1 MMQVK
6 DDFNEFISNLQID
19 NFDDINTSLEGI
31 AKKLNQK
38 YYDNSTTDNYLMV
51 GSMGRNTSIKGESD
65 IDVIY
70 ELPDEVFERFD
81 DYESNGQS
89 QLLNEIRD
97 VLKEKYPST
106 DIKGD
111 GQVVVISF
119 TKYKIELVPGFK
131 QDNNSYKYPDT
142 HDSGSWKITKPIL
155 EIEEANN
162 MINNTSTYRDIC
174 QMIREWKAN
183 NGVTICGLLIDTLIK
198 DFLDNNPE
206 YKWKSK
212 SDYYELLKSVF
223 KYLSDQDENRKQWNA
238 MGSNQIIENKNFNF
252 IKKGKKAYNKLSN
265 SKDESSTL
273 RELFGSR
280 FPISEQSANEY
291 GYSND
296 EQFIEEIFPVYIMY
310 SLKIDCEITQN
321 GFRTGLL
328 SEFIKKKFMIKQ
340 NRKLKFMIVENNIP
354 KPYDI
359 YWKVRNVGYEAIR
372 RNCIRGQIKKGI
384 DYLNESTN
392 FYGPHY
398 VECYIIKDGICVA
411 RDKISVSIDYD

>member
-265 SKDESSTL
+265 STDESSTL

-398 VECYIIKDGICVA
+398 VECYIIKDEICVA

>member
-1 MMQVK
+1 MQVK

-183 NGVTICGLLIDTLIK
+183 NGVTICGLLIDILIK
-198 DFLDNNPE
+198 DFLDNNYE
-206 YKWKSK
+206 YKWKPK

-223 KYLSDQDENRKQWNA
+223 KYLSDQDEDRKQWNA

-252 IKKGKKAYNKLSN
+252 IKKGKKAYNKLPN
-265 SKDESSTL
+265 STDESSTL

>member
-65 IDVIY
+65 IDVVY

-131 QDNNSYKYPDT
+131 QDNNFYKYPDT

-183 NGVTICGLLIDTLIK
+183 NGVTICGLLIDILIK
-198 DFLDNNPE
+198 DFLDNNYE
-206 YKWKSK
+206 YKWKPK

-223 KYLSDQDENRKQWNA
+223 KYLSDQDEDRKQWNA

-265 SKDESSTL
+265 STDESSTL

>member
-1 MMQVK
+1 MQVK

-51 GSMGRNTSIKGESD
+51 GSMGRNTFIKGESD

-265 SKDESSTL
+265 STDESSTL

>member
-198 DFLDNNPE
+198 DFLGNNPE

-265 SKDESSTL
+265 STDESSTL

>member
-131 QDNNSYKYPDT
+131 QDNNFYKYPDT

-183 NGVTICGLLIDTLIK
+183 NGVTICGLLIDILIK
-198 DFLDNNPE
+198 DFLDNNYE
-206 YKWKSK
+206 YKWKPK

-223 KYLSDQDENRKQWNA
+223 KYLSDQDEDRKQWNA

-265 SKDESSTL
+265 STDESSTL

-372 RNCIRGQIKKGI
+372 RKCIRGQIKKGI

>member
-1 MMQVK
+1 MMQVE
-6 DDFNEFISNLQID
+6 DNFNEFISNLQID
-19 NFDDINTSLEGI
+19 NLDDINTSLEGI

-38 YYDNSTTDNYLMV
+38 YYDNSTTDNYLIV

-70 ELPDEVFERFD
+70 ELPYEVFERFD

-97 VLKEKYPST
+97 TLKEKYPST

-111 GQVVVISF
+111 GQVVVIAF

-131 QDNNSYKYPDT
+131 QDDNSYKYPDT
-142 HDSGSWKITKPIL
+142 HDGGSWKITKPIP
-155 EIEEANN
+155 ETEEANN
-162 MINNTSTYRDIC
+162 MTRNTSTYRDIC

-223 KYLSDQDENRKQWNA
+223 KYLSNQDENRKQWNA

-252 IKKGKKAYNKLSN
+252 IKKSKKAYNKLPN
-265 SKDESSTL
+265 STDESSTL

-291 GYSND
+291 GHSNE
-296 EQFIEEIFPVYIMY
+296 EQFIEKIFPVYIMY

>member
-162 MINNTSTYRDIC
+162 TINNTSTYRDIC

-265 SKDESSTL
+265 STDESSTL

-398 VECYIIKDGICVA
+398 VECYIIKDEICVA

>member
-1 MMQVK
+1 MQVK

-51 GSMGRNTSIKGESD
+51 GSMGRNTFIKGESD

-265 SKDESSTL
+265 STDESSTL

-372 RNCIRGQIKKGI
+372 RNCIRGQIKKRNR
-384 DYLNESTN
+384 L
-392 FYGPHY
+392 F
-398 VECYIIKDGICVA
+398 K
-411 RDKISVSIDYD
+411 

>member
-6 DDFNEFISNLQID
+6 DDVNEFISNLQID

-162 MINNTSTYRDIC
+162 TINNTSTYRDIC

-198 DFLDNNPE
+198 DFLGNNPE

-265 SKDESSTL
+265 STDESSTL

-398 VECYIIKDGICVA
+398 VECYIIKDEICVA

>member
-119 TKYKIELVPGFK
+119 TKYKIELVPSFK

-198 DFLDNNPE
+198 DFLDNNYE
-206 YKWKSK
+206 YKWKPK

-223 KYLSDQDENRKQWNA
+223 KYLSDQDEDRKQWNA

-265 SKDESSTL
+265 STDESSTL

>member
-131 QDNNSYKYPDT
+131 QDNNFYKYPDT

-183 NGVTICGLLIDTLIK
+183 NGVTICGLLIDILIK
-198 DFLDNNPE
+198 DFLDNNYE
-206 YKWKSK
+206 YKWKPK

-223 KYLSDQDENRKQWNA
+223 KYLSDQNEDRKQWNA

-265 SKDESSTL
+265 STDESSTL